1 VSALGLALVTG
12 RALLVDSA
20 ALHHVLLPP
29 RGLAWHYSRLVG
41 SDAVGPGLLSGDVD
55 RLLDGAGYADLS
67 SQNPAGLADVLC
79 SRLDSR
85 CRSDTAAGPCGDAAL
100 RAQFLYVRTDL
111 HLLPA
116 LLHNPHAGPRLRR
129 LLGLG
134 PDGEGAFGLLA
145 RFAVRPR
152 PHVARAVRDAFR
164 RLAPAGP
171 AAVLT
176 VGMQVRRSAAV
187 RQSPGRGPRT
197 VGRDGGGG
205 GRRSARKM
213 NTRR

>member
-1 VSALGLALVTG
+1 MSALGLGLATG

-29 RGLAWHYSRLVG
+29 RGLAWHYARLVG
-41 SDAVGPGLLSGDVD
+41 SDAGGPGLLSGDVD
-55 RLLDGAGYADLS
+55 RLLDGAGFADLS
-67 SQNPAGLADVLC
+67 SQNPAGLSDVLC
-79 SRLDSR
+79 ARLDTL
-85 CRSDTAAGPCGDAAL
+85 CRPATAAGPCGDAGL
-100 RAQFLYVRTDL
+100 GAQFLYVRTDQ

-134 PDGEGAFGLLA
+134 ADGEGAFGALA

-164 RLAPAGP
+164 RLAPGGP
-171 AAVLT
+171 ATVLT
-176 VGMQVRRSAAV
+176 IGMQVRTQRGRWRRST
-187 RQSPGRGPRT
+187 RRGPRT
-197 VGRDGGGG
+197 GPGWRG
-205 GRRSARKM
+205 AM
-213 NTRR
+213 TRVP